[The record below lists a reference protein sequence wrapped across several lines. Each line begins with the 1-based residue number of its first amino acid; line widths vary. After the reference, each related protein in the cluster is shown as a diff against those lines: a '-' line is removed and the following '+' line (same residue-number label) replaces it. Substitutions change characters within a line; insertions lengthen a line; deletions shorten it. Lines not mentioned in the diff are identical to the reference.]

1 VRLEALLFG
10 FGCRAASTAAAD
22 AHLVC
27 ETGRRTHESF
37 RSIRIRSR
45 HAPPNPEMLARTPT
59 QPWFSEPKSGI
70 RVSSDSLIQASL
82 VDLFKAY
89 GVALAPMP
97 RSAFTAPTVPEV
109 SVAAAFRSGAGVAG
123 KLTLSLPAALL
134 EHMKGDEVTSV
145 RMDWA
150 RELASQ
156 LVGRIKNRLL
166 PFGIRVEIGPL
177 TLLDPKLIQHQRQD
191 LSGQRVYVGRT
202 LRGLVVVSLQ
212 GLPDDSALSYV
223 GGVGATEGTLL
234 WL

>member
-1 VRLEALLFG
+1 MLP
-10 FGCRAASTAAAD
+10 
-22 AHLVC
+22 
-27 ETGRRTHESF
+27 RTS
-37 RSIRIRSR
+37 
-45 HAPPNPEMLARTPT
+45 T
-59 QPWFSEPKSGI
+59 QPWFSEPKSGV

-97 RSAFTAPTVPEV
+97 RSAFTVPTAAEV

-123 KLTLSLPAALL
+123 RLTLSLPAALL

-166 PFGIRVEIGPL
+166 PFG
-177 TLLDPKLIQHQRQD
+177 
-191 LSGQRVYVGRT
+191 SQRVYLGRT
-202 LRGLVVVSLQ
+202 LRGLVVVTVQ